1 MNNVGKTFASAMLV
15 LLATV
20 IIGIILAWPIMWLW
34 NHCLVGAID
43 GINEIGFYQAY
54 GLWVLVS
61 IITNKTTVKTKS

>member
-20 IIGIILAWPIMWLW
+20 VIGIMLAWPIMWLW
-34 NHCLVGAID
+34 NNCLVGAID

-61 IITNKTTVKTKS
+61 ITTNKTTVKSKS